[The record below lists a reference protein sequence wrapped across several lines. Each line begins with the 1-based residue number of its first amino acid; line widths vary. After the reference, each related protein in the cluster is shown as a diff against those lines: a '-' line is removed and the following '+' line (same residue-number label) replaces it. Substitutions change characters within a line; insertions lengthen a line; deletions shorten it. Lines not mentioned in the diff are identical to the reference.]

1 LSYRLDLSEDVLSK
15 LEDLSRA
22 DAKILKQILI
32 KCLSLRRTP
41 KPQDCKELQNFNY
54 QRLKGFRVDQGEYR
68 IVYAVDEDIKAVK
81 IGYILNRNQNYK
93 ELKNKK

>member
-1 LSYRLDLSEDVLSK
+1 MSYRLDLSEDALSK

-41 KPQDCKELQNFNY
+41 KPQDCKELQNCNH
-54 QRLKGFRVDQGEYR
+54 QELKGFRVDQGEYR
-68 IVYAVDEDIKAVK
+68 IVYAVDDDIKVVK
-81 IGYILNRNQNYK
+81 IGYIINRNQDYK

>member
-54 QRLKGFRVDQGEYR
+54 QGLKGHGNFNHT
-68 IVYAVDEDIKAVK
+68 
-81 IGYILNRNQNYK
+81 ILGWIAMSHH
-93 ELKNKK
+93 